1 MTTATMTAPARSARP
16 ARVPGG
22 GSSGES
28 PATGRLILAARLAL
42 VEAQTAGEAG
52 ERYAAAHLAALRA
65 AAAVLAERARPT
77 TRSRRPT
84 SAWSLLTDNAPDLAE
99 WAAYFAAGANKR
111 VAAQSGLRGAVTTR
125 EADDLL
131 RQAGQFI
138 ALVESRLGM
147 LPLLVRDSRLS

>member
-1 MTTATMTAPARSARP
+1 
-16 ARVPGG
+16 
-22 GSSGES
+22 
-28 PATGRLILAARLAL
+28 
-42 VEAQTAGEAG
+42 
-52 ERYAAAHLAALRA
+52 
-65 AAAVLAERARPT
+65 
-77 TRSRRPT
+77 
-84 SAWSLLTDNAPDLAE
+84 LLTDNAPDLAE